1 MTKYGK
7 MAQKSFC
14 CKEILTLGW
23 GILNCAARF
32 ENKFSNLA
40 RHQNSPATHPGI
52 KQGMSNSTGQ
62 QQKHIY
68 TLYNYK
74 TLTSIN
80 ALRKAIGWHMLSH

>member
-40 RHQNSPATHPGI
+40 RHQNSPATRPGI

-62 QQKHIY
+62 QQKHVLLFII
-68 TLYNYK
+68 TKL
-74 TLTSIN
+74 
-80 ALRKAIGWHMLSH
+80 LRVWMHFERP